1 MAFKNPF
8 QRNKGTGSMNPYWQE
23 GMQDRAVEAT
33 QPREQQRP
41 YASIGWGGSA
51 IDLFNQVQSVDF
63 MELFPEQTSSHSAAN
78 LQMKGAPAETTGLS
92 DFETGTGL
100 SMMDKIHLGL
110 AAVGIGSTGWA
121 EPVGFV
127 ADIADLALYALEGD
141 LWGAGLAGVA
151 TVPFVGTKANISKLN
166 KIQRKLYDS
175 KDFAKAGKLSNTID
189 AMKNPVV
196 ANELSIRMQD
206 KWVRAAF
213 DQGKALFKAGDMV
226 AANKMFNHMERYSPG
241 IKDGFLSY
249 AEYQAKITRSLGDV
263 LSPEQM
269 GKVFYGTEDWAK
281 MTYKSKFTP
290 KQIEALKRASYP
302 DAKPV
307 LSRSSAELQKSSVDY
322 SKLSPSGRPG
332 GATFANLMRLMKSED
347 EIQKINMPNRMPNI
361 ENIGY

>member
-141 LWGAGLAGVA
+141 LWGAGIAGIA
-151 TVPFVGTKANISKLN
+151 AVPYIGTKAGIAKLT
-166 KIQRKLYDS
+166 KAQKKLYAS
-175 KDFAKAGKLSNTID
+175 KDYAKAGKLSNTID

-241 IKDGFLSY
+241 I
-249 AEYQAKITRSLGDV
+249 
-263 LSPEQM
+263 
-269 GKVFYGTEDWAK
+269 
-281 MTYKSKFTP
+281 
-290 KQIEALKRASYP
+290 
-302 DAKPV
+302 
-307 LSRSSAELQKSSVDY
+307 
-322 SKLSPSGRPG
+322 
-332 GATFANLMRLMKSED
+332 
-347 EIQKINMPNRMPNI
+347 
-361 ENIGY
+361 